1 MTLKLLFSYF
11 LPSSDMKKLVTLLS
25 EFFLKRKYN
34 RINVEINRQVL
45 ITAKMKVT
53 LGIPKNFVS

>member
-45 ITAKMKVT
+45 ITAKMNVT

>member
-25 EFFLKRKYN
+25 ESFLKRKYN